1 MKFTW
6 GPKNMAAKPVVLILC
21 TGNSCR
27 SQMAE
32 GFLKRYGGEE
42 YVVHSAGTEPAAQ
55 VHPLAVQ
62 VMDEIG
68 IDISQQRP
76 KALAN
81 YLGHIPVR
89 HLIIVCDKAN
99 GSCPRIWPGTLSRT
113 YLPFD
118 DPAAFEGTA
127 EETLEEFRRVRD
139 LIGDVMGSWKP
150 AQLAARH

>member
-1 MKFTW
+1 
-6 GPKNMAAKPVVLILC
+6 MAAKHVVLILC

-32 GFLKRYGGEE
+32 GFLKRCAGDE
-42 YVVHSAGTEPAAQ
+42 YEIHSAGTEPAER
-55 VHPLAVQ
+55 VHQLAVQ

-76 KALAN
+76 KALAD

-113 YLPFD
+113 YMPFD
-118 DPAAFEGTA
+118 DPAAFEATPQ
-127 EETLEEFRRVRD
+127 ERLEEFRRVRD
-139 LIGDVMGSWKP
+139 LIGDAMGS
-150 AQLAARH
+150 